1 MKKTPLRRA
10 FVNELKTLDS
20 QFTKMGILTCK
31 AIEEAVDA
39 LLLHHTEVAH
49 HVIDNDKVIN
59 ELEREIDRECFRLI
73 SLQGPIGDEL
83 RFIIA
88 IIKAS
93 SDLERM
99 GDHAVSIARG
109 VLKVNNEP
117 RMKNVEADLEKM
129 ADTVIKMADAAVSA
143 FIVRDEQRAKEI
155 AEMDHEVDHYFSAL
169 MPIILEDMKSNP
181 KYILTGSSYISIIS
195 NLERMGDYVTNLCE
209 RIIFLDEG
217 KVVNLND

>member
-39 LLLHHTEVAH
+39 LLLHHTEAAH

-143 FIVRDEQRAKEI
+143 FIVRLEQ
-155 AEMDHEVDHYFSAL
+155 
-169 MPIILEDMKSNP
+169 
-181 KYILTGSSYISIIS
+181 
-195 NLERMGDYVTNLCE
+195 
-209 RIIFLDEG
+209 
-217 KVVNLND
+217 